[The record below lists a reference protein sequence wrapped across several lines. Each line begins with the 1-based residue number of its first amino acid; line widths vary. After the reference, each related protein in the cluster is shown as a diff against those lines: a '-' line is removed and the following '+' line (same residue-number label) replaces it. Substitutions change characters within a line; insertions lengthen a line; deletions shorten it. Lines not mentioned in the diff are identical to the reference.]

1 MISFLFSVCF
11 LIVLLYVTILYK
23 SVAACALLLLLLLGI
38 VFGVGHFLY
47 AASHLKLHFPEVL
60 AETFQK
66 NTYPFTILV
75 KNTGIFPISGL
86 SMDLHLLD
94 AEKNLVQSSV
104 LHFCVS
110 GKKTSP
116 VSGEI
121 TSELYGK
128 FQIVGK
134 NLRLH
139 SPFSLLCFPLPGTF
153 NCQVLFYPTAVPL
166 DVQVKETTR
175 YFAAESQG
183 FEEILPG
190 GSFFPTN
197 EIREFLPGDKIRQ
210 IHWKLSARTGK
221 ILVRDLGKPE
231 GFPVLIFLQLQ
242 SIHQKNS
249 AQQFSRF
256 LEFTVSLN
264 FSLLEV
270 KCSHFVIWFD
280 TKEQHLVRYP
290 IRTEEEL
297 TICMYALL
305 HENLYEAGKDLYDFY
320 TEEYPGDTYCTR
332 LLLCTDL
339 TLCFDTQS
347 PCPFTNEMTIPV

>member
-121 TSELYGK
+121 TSDLYGK
-128 FQIVGK
+128 FQIV
-134 NLRLH
+134 
-139 SPFSLLCFPLPGTF
+139 SL
-153 NCQVLFYPTAVPL
+153 Q
-166 DVQVKETTR
+166 
-175 YFAAESQG
+175 
-183 FEEILPG
+183 
-190 GSFFPTN
+190 
-197 EIREFLPGDKIRQ
+197 RQ
-210 IHWKLSARTGK
+210 FG
-221 ILVRDLGKPE
+221 
-231 GFPVLIFLQLQ
+231 
-242 SIHQKNS
+242 
-249 AQQFSRF
+249 
-256 LEFTVSLN
+256 
-264 FSLLEV
+264 
-270 KCSHFVIWFD
+270 
-280 TKEQHLVRYP
+280 
-290 IRTEEEL
+290 
-297 TICMYALL
+297 
-305 HENLYEAGKDLYDFY
+305 
-320 TEEYPGDTYCTR
+320 
-332 LLLCTDL
+332 
-339 TLCFDTQS
+339 
-347 PCPFTNEMTIPV
+347 